1 VGKYVGGV
9 AKIYMRL
16 ENKGMNGV
24 VTEGKV

>member
-1 VGKYVGGV
+1 MGKYVGGV